1 MNLYVRM
8 CPPSDLLTPP
18 AFSWHWWYVV
28 MAIAGAV
35 SMAVLMVVYV
45 AKLRRKE
52 TRFGC
57 VGSFAP
63 RGWKGGTVLLFQTEA
78 FFSVPWPSRFI
89 YEGILEQRIVDERSE
104 LINCHILLV
113 YALTGRRLSPWW
125 RAESLWS
132 GTAPVEPT
140 AAEQQK
146 RRVSLPFCP
155 LRPAQNN
162 GISNMCAQLSLQQW
176 EMCLSACSNLPLSG

>member
-1 MNLYVRM
+1 MFLYARL
-8 CPPSDLLTPP
+8 CPPSDPLTPP

-63 RGWKGGTVLLFQTEA
+63 RGWKGGTVLLFQTKV
-78 FFSVPWPSRFI
+78 FLVSCPSC
-89 YEGILEQRIVDERSE
+89 YMCEGILEQRIAKKRDQNPPTLTFSVCIHSF
-104 LINCHILLV
+104 LL
-113 YALTGRRLSPWW
+113 
-125 RAESLWS
+125 
-132 GTAPVEPT
+132 
-140 AAEQQK
+140 
-146 RRVSLPFCP
+146 
-155 LRPAQNN
+155 
-162 GISNMCAQLSLQQW
+162 
-176 EMCLSACSNLPLSG
+176 